1 MDQARRFR
9 GPPLYSVLWT
19 VPAGL
24 LSKLG
29 FQFFMFAIELRAPGA
44 RSCIL
49 FELPALPIG
58 LALSII
64 PYWALCDL
72 TDLAAISTR
81 PGKWDGWGARASV
94 YDFIHAARRAGWC
107 VSLNGRD
114 PVRNSAAFASSTG
127 SERAQRQLLF
137 SSAPRLCSWGLGRH
151 LCAADVNGH

>member
-1 MDQARRFR
+1 MCSIDRYCCGLFETAAIARASQSLLRITMDQARRFR

-81 PGKWDGWGARASV
+81 PKLSFAGSTERGRIGPFWAATCRATM
-94 YDFIHAARRAGWC
+94 
-107 VSLNGRD
+107 N
-114 PVRNSAAFASSTG
+114 PPT
-127 SERAQRQLLF
+127 
-137 SSAPRLCSWGLGRH
+137 
-151 LCAADVNGH
+151 